1 MSMISEQVKEL
12 RYKADVFEKSGFAVD
27 GIVKEFRKA
36 ADTIEALSAK
46 LTEEN
51 KKQSS
56 RYCGEE
62 KQLIEAMAEEIE
74 NCYGRETELSE
85 RARDY
90 LDKTDY
96 DGGWIPCSE
105 RFPEKRGDYLVTYKK
120 STDTTI
126 EYYVCTDYF
135 DKQTLSWI
143 FENQVVN
150 LTRKVIAWQPLM
162 KPYKEKYK
170 SMRELIEEEREKIK
184 MSKIN

>member
-12 RYKADVFEKSGFAVD
+12 REMADYWKSNGFEPQNAL
-27 GIVKEFRKA
+27 RKA
-36 ADTIEALSAK
+36 ADTIEALSEK
-46 LTEEN
+46 LAEEN

-74 NCYGRETELSE
+74 NCYSRETELSE

-105 RFPEKRGDYLVTYKK
+105 RLPKNDNYIL
-120 STDTTI
+120 
-126 EYYVCTDYF
+126 
-135 DKQTLSWI
+135 LS
-143 FENQVVN
+143 FENFSVPLVGRYESNEDGGVFYVGDETESCISQDIIVN
-150 LTRKVIAWQPLM
+150 AWQPL
-162 KPYKEKYK
+162 PESYKG
-170 SMRELIEEEREKIK
+170 EEEE
-184 MSKIN
+184 